1 MKEQTKLKVMMKMQQ
16 KVTRVT
22 RVTTPT
28 VIVGAAQT
36 VVEKTV
42 TMRGLMKTQW
52 IPNCLPN

>member
-16 KVTRVT
+16 KVT